1 MDTLNGPD
9 ADDNLMWCFH
19 MDFMCLNG
27 ETQPKNGLNHL
38 LDSILHIWQSVKSPV
53 FKF

>member
-27 ETQPKNGLNHL
+27 ETHQKM
-38 LDSILHIWQSVKSPV
+38 V
-53 FKF
+53 